1 MREKI
6 LLRKTCSVYANDLH
20 FATVIFPFIAKE
32 IEEGATIKTIF
43 EKNEKENIEKV
54 IKNVGLNSDI
64 KEHIRKIDWNITN
77 INKIK
82 NIFKI
87 LEIEIK
93 EKGKIDL
100 IVLGRNAF
108 MQKVNKLIDLW
119 IKNNIEK
126 LEKEKISINV
136 VNCFAF
142 SENKKIENILDNHDY
157 LLKTE
162 GIEEII
168 REEEFLKAN

>member
-1 MREKI
+1 MKEKI

-20 FATVIFPFIAKE
+20 FATVIFPFVTKE

-43 EKNEKENIEKV
+43 EKNEKENIEKI

-64 KEHIRKIDWNITN
+64 KEQVRKIDWNITN

-82 NIFKI
+82 NIFKM
-87 LEIEIK
+87 LEFEIK
-93 EKGKIDL
+93 QKDKVDL
-100 IVLGRNAF
+100 IVLGRNSF

-126 LEKEKISINV
+126 LEKRKITINV

-142 SENKKIENILDNHDY
+142 AENKKFDNILDNHDY

>member
-32 IEEGATIKTIF
+32 MEEGATIKTIF

-54 IKNVGLNSDI
+54 IKNVGLNS
-64 KEHIRKIDWNITN
+64 
-77 INKIK
+77 
-82 NIFKI
+82 
-87 LEIEIK
+87 EIK
-93 EKGKIDL
+93 EKSRIDL
-100 IVLGRNAF
+100 IVLGRNSF
-108 MQKVNKLIDLW
+108 IQKVNKLIDLW

-142 SENKKIENILDNHDY
+142 AENKRFDNILDNHDY

>member
-1 MREKI
+1 MKEKI

-32 IEEGATIKTIF
+32 IEEGAIIKTIF

-54 IKNVGLNSDI
+54 IKNVGLNSEI
-64 KEHIRKIDWNITN
+64 KENIKRIDWNITN

-82 NIFKI
+82 NIFKM
-87 LEIEIK
+87 LETEIK

-100 IVLGRNAF
+100 IVLGRNSF

-142 SENKKIENILDNHDY
+142 AENKRFDNILDNHDY

-168 REEEFLKAN
+168 KEEEFLKAN